1 MSVLRRWLHSIGGRW
16 FIAAVLGM
24 QIVPIAQACPPPLMN
39 VSMASVDID
48 MIEACAEISKHAC
61 LVGCVQA
68 DQATNN
74 DGASIAAHPAA
85 LLPHAAAI
93 VIAPVVHADRPR
105 RADLHAGAPPT
116 RFLFCRMLE

>member
-1 MSVLRRWLHSIGGRW
+1 MSYFRRWLHSIGGKW

-24 QIVPIAQACPPPLMN
+24 QIVPIAQACPLPLMN
-39 VSMASVDID
+39 VSMASAEIG

-68 DQATNN
+68 DQAPNN

-85 LLPHAAAI
+85 PLHLGASIA
-93 VIAPVVHADRPR
+93 IAPLA
-105 RADLHAGAPPT
+105 RADHSCRLDFHAGAPPP
-116 RFLFCRMLE
+116 RLLF